1 MVIEGKGHT
10 PVSGLLTEAR
20 SPSCLLVLGHG
31 AGAPMTHP
39 WMEAAAEALAGEGI
53 STLRYNFQYAE
64 AGRRRPDHLRRLLAV
79 VASALRAGA
88 ECADGLPL
96 FAGGKSMGGRMSSTL
111 VAERARAAALVGADA
126 IGRPLQFVD
135 ESRAHRRAN
144 AEGAL
149 SRSSG
154 GDAECPAGLVFLG
167 FPLHAPGRRE
177 SVRGDH
183 LMHIPCPMLFHQ
195 GTRDRLADL
204 ELLRPLL
211 ERVGPHA
218 TLNVLEG
225 GDHSLKM
232 LKRLGRTREDVLAE
246 VARVTRRWVDTVTS
260 ATS

>member
-10 PVSGLLTEAR
+10 PVSGLLAEAH

-39 WMEAAAEALAGEGI
+39 WMEAMAEALAGEGI
-53 STLRYNFQYAE
+53 STLRYNFQYME
-64 AGRRRPDHLRRLLAV
+64 AGRKRPDHLRRLLAV
-79 VASALRAGA
+79 VASALQAGH
-88 ECADGLPL
+88 ECANGLPV

-126 IGRPLQFVD
+126 IGRPQ
-135 ESRAHRRAN
+135 A
-144 AEGAL
+144 
-149 SRSSG
+149 
-154 GDAECPAGLVFLG
+154 GDAEGTAGVVFLG

-183 LMHIPCPMLFHQ
+183 LMHVPCPMLFHQ

-218 TLNVLEG
+218 TLHVLEG

-232 LKRLGRTREDVLAE
+232 LKRSGRTQDDVLAE
-246 VARVTRRWVDTVTS
+246 VATVTRRWVELL
-260 ATS
+260 APGAA

>member
-39 WMEAAAEALAGEGI
+39 WMEALAEALAGEGI
-53 STLRYNFQYAE
+53 STLRYNFQYME
-64 AGRRRPDHLRRLLAV
+64 AGRRRPDHVRRLLAV
-79 VASALRAGA
+79 VASALSAGR
-88 ECADGLPL
+88 ECANGLPL
-96 FAGGKSMGGRMSSTL
+96 FAGGKSMGGRMTSTL
-111 VAERARAAALVGADA
+111 VAERARAATLVGADT
-126 IGRPLQFVD
+126 IGRP
-135 ESRAHRRAN
+135 H
-144 AEGAL
+144 
-149 SRSSG
+149 G
-154 GDAECPAGLVFLG
+154 GDAEGTAGLVFLG

-183 LMHIPCPMLFHQ
+183 LMHVPCPMLFHQ

-218 TLNVLEG
+218 TLHVHEG
-225 GDHSLKM
+225 GDHSLTM
-232 LKRLGRTREDVLAE
+232 LKRSGRTLDDVLAE
-246 VARVTRRWVDTVTS
+246 VASVTRSWVDRVL
-260 ATS
+260 ATTGVHR